1 MINAT
6 YYYKIS
12 RYEFT
17 KIWNF
22 SQWISHPSYSSSTF
36 DQDFAII
43 KLSTPV
49 TFSDRVKPICLP
61 SASTNYDSKVATVT
75 GWGTL
80 SSGES
85 QPSVLQKVI
94 LQDKDSTI
102 CYFLRLMWTPWPT
115 PSALALTP
123 PTLPLKS
130 PPTWSV
136 LRTLGRAPARETAG
150 APWSRMREITTPLL
164 VETKLN

>member
-1 MINAT
+1 MQAT
-6 YYYKIS
+6 IIKSRDIWVYYNIC
-12 RYEFT
+12 
-17 KIWNF
+17 NF
-22 SQWISHPSYSSSTF
+22 SAWISHPGYSSSSN
-36 DQDFAII
+36 DYDFAII

-49 TFSDRVKPICLP
+49 TFNDRVIPVCLP

-80 SSGES
+80 SSGGS

-115 PSALALTP
+115 PSAQALTP
-123 PTLPLKS
+123 STPPHRS

-150 APWSRMREITTPLL
+150 APWSRMRETITPLL